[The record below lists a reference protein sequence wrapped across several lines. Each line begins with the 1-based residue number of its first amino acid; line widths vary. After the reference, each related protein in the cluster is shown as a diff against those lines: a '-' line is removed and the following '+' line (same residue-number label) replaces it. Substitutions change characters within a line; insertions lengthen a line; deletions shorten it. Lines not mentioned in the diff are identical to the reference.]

1 MDFPIHASG
10 PLQWIEKSIQL
21 GENVQLNLKRL
32 EESNEQGMF
41 TLENPNRYPEGKG
54 PIPIKILEGR
64 SPEGFDWNSPLPK
77 G

>member
-1 MDFPIHASG
+1 M
-10 PLQWIEKSIQL
+10 
-21 GENVQLNLKRL
+21 

-64 SPEGFDWNSPLPK
+64 SPEGFDWNCPRDEVWISQGKHSLII
-77 G
+77 GYTFQFS